1 MSRAVGDVL
10 GEVVGKGM
18 KMLKG
23 VDDLGPNKNVKLTP
37 QHTAEYIEYGKR
49 YHAEH
54 GSMKGHMK
62 VNYLGDEFSLKKNKD
77 GPDGEI
83 NLKTRNKKVKDKER
97 VTRDYNEKKGFA
109 AIQAEQDR
117 LGRPQEETD
126 KIIGDAKR
134 GNRAQA
140 TKVHFQNKN
149 IKDPKKKRTIG
160 HIRAVGR
167 AGSLDVPENRM
178 NENARYNYATQNKKD
193 APDLN
198 IRMAGA
204 PDNETT
210 YIKQLQIANEFGP
223 EMKLSN
229 LPAHIRRKILA
240 ARDSDE
246 IDDIIQAYEASKR
259 RKKRK

>member
-1 MSRAVGDVL
+1 MRSLVDAL
-10 GEVVGKGM
+10 GSTAEKL
-18 KMLKG
+18 LKG
-23 VDDLGPNKNVKLTP
+23 VDDLGPNKAVKMS
-37 QHTAEYIEYGKR
+37 AKDAAAYRDYGKA
-49 YHAEH
+49 YHDKH
-54 GSMKGHMK
+54 GSLKGHMK

-77 GPDGEI
+77 GPDGEV
-83 NLKTRNKKVKDKER
+83 NLKTRNKKVKAKEQS
-97 VTRDYNEKKGFA
+97 TRKYNEQKGFD
-109 AIQAEQDR
+109 AIQDEQNR

-126 KIIGDAKR
+126 KIIDDAKK

-140 TKVHFQNKN
+140 KKVHFQNKN

-167 AGSLDVPENRM
+167 KGSLDVPENRM
-178 NENARYNYATQNKKD
+178 NENARYNYATQDKAD

-210 YIKQLQIANEFGP
+210 YIKQLQLANEFGP
-223 EMKLSN
+223 EFKLAN
-229 LPAHIRRKILA
+229 LPDRIRRKILA
-240 ARDSDE
+240 AKDSDE

-259 RKKRK
+259 RRKRK

>member
-1 MSRAVGDVL
+1 MRSLVDAL
-10 GEVVGKGM
+10 GSTAEKL
-18 KMLKG
+18 LKG
-23 VDDLGPNKNVKLTP
+23 VDDLGPNKMTP
-37 QHTAEYIEYGKR
+37 QDASAYIEYGKK

-77 GPDGEI
+77 NPDGGV
-83 NLKTRNKKVKDKER
+83 NLKTRNKKIKAKENA
-97 VTRDYNEKKGFA
+97 TRKYNEQKGFD
-109 AIQAEQDR
+109 AIQDEQNR

-126 KIIGDAKR
+126 KIIDDAKK

-140 TKVHFQNKN
+140 KKVHFQNKN

-167 AGSLDVPENRM
+167 EGSLDVPENRM
-178 NENARYNYATQNKKD
+178 NENARYNYATQDKAD

-204 PDNETT
+204 PDNVTT
-210 YIKQLQIANEFGP
+210 YIKQLQVSNEFP
-223 EMKLSN
+223 QLNLSKLPN
-229 LPAHIRRKILA
+229 HIRRKILA
-240 ARDSDE
+240 ASGEDE
-246 IDDIIQAYEASKR
+246 IDDILTAYEKSLSKR
-259 RKKRK
+259 PRRRRKA

>member
-1 MSRAVGDVL
+1 MKSLVKA
-10 GEVVGKGM
+10 GEEVITKLI
-18 KMLKG
+18 KT
-23 VDDLGPNKNVKLTP
+23 VDDWGPNKAKELAP
-37 QHTAEYIEYGKR
+37 DDAAAYREYGRR
-49 YHAEH
+49 YHQQH

-62 VNYLGDEFSLKKNKD
+62 VNYGNEEFSLKKNKD
-77 GPDGEI
+77 NPDGSPA
-83 NLKTRNKKVKDKER
+83 LKVRPKSVKNKENA
-97 VTRDYNEKKGFA
+97 TRDFNEKKGFA

-140 TKVHFQNKN
+140 KKIHFQNKN

-167 AGSLDVPENRM
+167 EGSLDVPENRM
-178 NENARYNYATQNKKD
+178 NENARYNYATQDKAD

-204 PDNETT
+204 PDNVQT
-210 YIKQLQIANEFGP
+210 YLKQLEVSKEFP
-223 EMKLSN
+223 QLNLSKL
-229 LPAHIRRKILA
+229 PDHIRRRILQA
-240 ARDSDE
+240 KTTEE
-246 IDDIIQAYEASKR
+246 IDDIIEAYDKSLSKTSR
-259 RKKRK
+259 RRSKSK